1 MPVLTPRLRL
11 LAALLSGLIAPFA
24 FAPYG
29 LWPLMPL
36 SLLFLLLLLKPE
48 QSGFKLGLCYGLGW
62 FGYGIHWVHVSMAE
76 FGGMPLFV
84 SLALMVLLVGY
95 LSLYPAL
102 ACWLANKWQGKRS
115 AMFYLLWFPA
125 CWLLSEWLRSWVLT
139 GFPWLQPGY
148 SQIDSPLST
157 IAPIFGLY
165 GVTWLVLLLAAGG
178 ALIIRQSG
186 KTRWLASAV
195 VVTPLLIGLI
205 FKGHS
210 WTTAQQPLTV
220 ALVQGNVPLDIKWLP
235 QNRAASLLMYQQETL
250 AIENADVIVWPE
262 SAIAA
267 LEYEVIDFLHEL
279 DGQLLNKQQ
288 ALITGVI
295 AHNLQT
301 NAYYN
306 ALVTLGQ
313 QSKEAGAS
321 SAYYYE
327 NPNRYYKNHLL
338 PIGEFVPFEDLLR
351 PLAPFFNLP
360 MSSFN
365 RGDTQQTN
373 LEVKG
378 HQWLAA
384 ICYEIAFGELLRP
397 QFSEQTDAIVT
408 VSNDAW
414 FGTSIG
420 PKQHLE
426 IAQMRALEFGRPVVR
441 STNTGVT
448 AIIDRFG
455 KVQQHAP
462 EYKQLTL
469 SGEVTPATGITP
481 YQRFGLWPISLVV
494 LLGLASGLM
503 PRLRQRLLKPAADKL
518 A

>member
-1 MPVLTPRLRL
+1 MKLNLTPRLRL
-11 LAALLSGLIAPFA
+11 LAAFVCGLVAPFA

-36 SLLFLLLLLKPE
+36 SILGLLLLLKPE
-48 QSGFKLGLCYGLGW
+48 QSGFKLGCCYGLGW

-76 FGGMPLFV
+76 FGGMPLVV
-84 SLALMVLLVGY
+84 SLALMALLVAY
-95 LSLYPAL
+95 LSLYPAFS
-102 ACWLANKWQGKRS
+102 CWLANKWQGRRG
-115 AMFYLLWFPA
+115 ALYFLMWFPS
-125 CWLLSEWLRSWVLT
+125 CWLLGEWLRSWVLT

-148 SQIDSPLST
+148 SQIDSPLAA
-157 IAPIFGLY
+157 IAPVFGLY
-165 GVTWLVLLLAAGG
+165 GVTWLVLLLAAAG
-178 ALIIRQSG
+178 ALIVRQSG
-186 KTRWLASAV
+186 KARWLACAIIAL
-195 VVTPLLIGLI
+195 PLIIGSI
-205 FKGHS
+205 FTSTS
-210 WTTAQQPLTV
+210 WTDAQPSLKV

-235 QNRAASLLMYQQETL
+235 QHRAASLVMYQQETA
-250 AIENADVIVWPE
+250 AIEDADVIVWPE

-267 LEYEVIDFLHEL
+267 LEYEVVDFLHDL

-295 AHNLQT
+295 AHDLQS

-313 QSKEAGAS
+313 QGEQAGAS
-321 SAYYYE
+321 SEYYYE
-327 NPNRYYKNHLL
+327 SPNRYYKNHLL
-338 PIGEFVPFEDLLR
+338 PIGEFVPFEQLLR

-365 RGDTQQTN
+365 RGDAMQQN
-373 LEVKG
+373 LQVKG
-378 HQWLAA
+378 HHWLAA

-397 QFSEQTDAIVT
+397 QFTPETDAIIT

-420 PKQHLE
+420 PQQHLE
-426 IAQMRALEFGRPVVR
+426 IAQMRALEFGRPVLR

-455 KVQQHAP
+455 NVQQRAP
-462 EYKQLTL
+462 EYQQLTL
-469 SGEVTPATGITP
+469 NGEVIPATGITP
-481 YQRFGLWPISLVV
+481 YQRFGLWPMALVV
-494 LLGLASGLM
+494 LLGLSSGLVT
-503 PRLRQRLLKPAADKL
+503 RLRQRLLKPAIDN
-518 A
+518 

>member
-1 MPVLTPRLRL
+1 MKQVLTPRLRL
-11 LAALLSGLIAPFA
+11 LAAFVCGLIAPFA

-36 SLLFLLLLLKPE
+36 SLLGLLLLLKPE
-48 QSGFKLGLCYGLGW
+48 QSGFKLGFCYGLGW

-76 FGGMPLFV
+76 FGGMPLIV
-84 SLALMVLLVGY
+84 SLALMALLVAY
-95 LSLYPAL
+95 LALYPAFS
-102 ACWLANKWQGKRS
+102 CWLANKWQGPRRL
-115 AMFYLLWFPA
+115 AFFLLWFPA
-125 CWLLSEWLRSWVLT
+125 CWLLGEWLRSWVLT

-157 IAPIFGLY
+157 IAPVFGLY
-165 GVTWLVLLLAAGG
+165 GVTWLVLLIAASA
-178 ALIIRQSG
+178 ALILVNKG
-186 KTRWLASAV
+186 KVRWVACLTIAL
-195 VVTPLLIGLI
+195 PLVLGLT
-205 FKGHS
+205 FKGVS
-210 WTTAQQPLTV
+210 WTQAQDSLKV

-235 QNRAASLLMYQQETL
+235 QHRAASLVMYQQETA
-250 AIENADVIVWPE
+250 AIEDADVIVWPE

-267 LEYEVIDFLHEL
+267 LEYEVIDFLHDL

-295 AHNLQT
+295 AHNLQ
-301 NAYYN
+301 NNQYYN
-306 ALVTLGQ
+306 ALITLGQ
-313 QSKEAGAS
+313 QTEEAGAS

-338 PIGEFVPFEDLLR
+338 PIGEFVPFEQLLR

-365 RGDTQQTN
+365 RGDTMQQN

-397 QFSEQTDAIVT
+397 QFTPETDAIIT

-420 PKQHLE
+420 PQQHLE

-455 KVQQHAP
+455 NIQQRAP
-462 EYKQLTL
+462 EYQQLTL
-469 SGEVTPATGITP
+469 TDDVTPATGITP
-481 YQRFGLWPISLVV
+481 YQRFGLWPVALIV
-494 LLGLASGLM
+494 LLGLASGLVQ
-503 PRLRQRLLKPAADKL
+503 RIRQRKLQPAANY
-518 A
+518 